1 MPEQGKT
8 EQADDGQQ
16 HQPKGT
22 VWQQVRAGRLP
33 FSTFSSLSLS
43 SLFFIKLQRVKKLYS
58 PTPTN
63 SISFFF
69 RRVSSLIIDDNRQP
83 ERIFTSSCGCPSPW
97 GLFYSTSGF

>member
-16 HQPKGT
+16 QQPKGT
-22 VWQQVRAGRLP
+22 VWQQVRVVVFLSP
-33 FSTFSSLSLS
+33 PSLLSLS
-43 SLFFIKLQRVKKLYS
+43 FFISLLQQVKKLYS
-58 PTPTN
+58 PPTN

-69 RRVSSLIIDDNRQP
+69 RHVSSLIINDNRQP

-97 GLFYSTSGF
+97 GLFYLTSGF